1 MTRQRWRGE
10 NAFLLTPH
18 LYATSKG
25 LFQGSAEHPDGS
37 IRRSFSPA
45 VDFSHRSARMSRRY
59 GGHGI
64 HHDSVSVRGTI
75 VSTPLVKDVGSWEV

>member
-1 MTRQRWRGE
+1 
-10 NAFLLTPH
+10 
-18 LYATSKG
+18 
-25 LFQGSAEHPDGS
+25 
-37 IRRSFSPA
+37 
-45 VDFSHRSARMSRRY
+45 MSRRY